1 MIFNQGAR
9 LFGVEKAILSSVS
22 GGNSSTQMQKKDVR
36 PLPYAINKIKPKWI
50 RNLNKH
56 KG

>member
-9 LFGVEKAILSSVS
+9 LFGVEKAILSSGS